1 MRRTAYVNARLVDPA
16 SGHDGPGGVLIEGA
30 DVAAAGASLFRVEG
44 FDGEVVD
51 CGGRVLAPG
60 LIDLRVK
67 TGEPGAEHIETLQSA
82 GEAAVAGGV
91 TTFVVQPDTQPVLD
105 DVAMVAHVLRRAAA
119 TSPAKVHVCAALTQ
133 GLKGTHMSEIGLLRE
148 AGALMFSNGAQPIP
162 SAKVMKRALTYA
174 RSFGALVSSRCED
187 PSLAEGA
194 VMHSGGFA
202 GGLGLRGVG
211 TDAEW
216 LGAQRDLLLAEV
228 TGARLLVDLA
238 STPRTLD
245 LVRQARGRGAN
256 AHASVSI
263 LNLYF
268 NTLDVSD
275 YLTYCK
281 VSPPFRP
288 EEERAGLVAALS
300 AGLIDVVVSAHDPQ
314 PPETKRLPIGE
325 AAYGAIGV
333 ETMLAAGLSLV
344 HAEAVSLVDLLFPMT
359 IGPAR
364 LLGLPQGHLAAG
376 APADIVIFDPDRP
389 WVCVREDLRSK
400 SQNSPWDGKRMQGK
414 VWRTL
419 VDGKLVYQADASG
432 N

>member
-1 MRRTAYVNARLVDPA
+1 MRPTAYINARLVDPA
-16 SGHDGPGGVLIEGA
+16 SGYDGPGGLIHQGASVL
-30 DVAAAGASLFRVEG
+30 AAGASLYRLEG
-44 FDGEVVD
+44 FEGEVVD

-67 TGEPGAEHIETLQSA
+67 TGEPGAEHIETLETA
-82 GEAAVAGGV
+82 GHAAVAGGV
-91 TTFVVQPDTQPVLD
+91 TTFVIQPDTQPVLD
-105 DVAMVAHVLRRAAA
+105 DVALLSYVLRRALA
-119 TSPAKVHVCAALTQ
+119 TSPAKVLASAALTQ
-133 GLKGTHMSEIGLLRE
+133 GLKGTHMSEIGLLQA
-148 AGALMFSNGAQPIP
+148 AGAVLFSNGAHAIAN
-162 SAKVMKRALTYA
+162 AKIMRRALVYA
-174 RSFGALVSSRCED
+174 KSFGALVSSRCED
-187 PSLAEGA
+187 ASLADGT
-194 VMHSGGFA
+194 VMHAGPFA

-211 TDAEW
+211 PEAEW
-216 LGAQRDLLLAEV
+216 LAAQRDLLLAEV

-245 LVRQARGRGAN
+245 LVTAAQKRGAR
-256 AHASVSI
+256 AHVSVSM

-288 EEERAGLVAALS
+288 EEDRVAMVAALS
-300 AGLIDVVVSAHDPQ
+300 ERRIDVIVSAHDPQ

-325 AAYGAIGV
+325 AAFGAIGV

-344 HAEAVSLVDLLFPMT
+344 HSEAVSMIDLLFPMT
-359 IGPAR
+359 VGPAR

-376 APADIVIFDPDRP
+376 APADIVIFDPGAP
-389 WVCVREDLRSK
+389 WLCTRETLRSR
-400 SQNSPWDGKRMQGK
+400 SQNSPWDGKRLQGK

-419 VDGKLVYQADASG
+419 TDGKIVYEA
-432 N
+432 